1 MFVFFVCFF
10 QVNNVHQSFISYR
23 GKAKRE
29 FNLWIKVN
37 DYINLNVISVLLY
50 RTKYKTYNK

>member
-37 DYINLNVISVLLY
+37 DYINLNVICFIIP
-50 RTKYKTYNK
+50 NKIQNI